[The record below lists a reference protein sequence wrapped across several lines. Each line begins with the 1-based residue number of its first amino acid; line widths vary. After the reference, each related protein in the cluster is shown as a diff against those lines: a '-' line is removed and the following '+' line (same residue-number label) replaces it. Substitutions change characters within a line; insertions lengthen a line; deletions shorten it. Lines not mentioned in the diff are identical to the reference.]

1 MRDATSMH
9 AQPPIDPSARRI
21 APISLPVANAG
32 YARNKTQI
40 DIAMVSH
47 VILMDNGVISA
58 TVVI

>member
-1 MRDATSMH
+1 
-9 AQPPIDPSARRI
+9 
-21 APISLPVANAG
+21 VANAG